1 MRKIKCCADCPDR
14 HVGCHSDCEKYKA
27 EKEAFDA
34 EKDEI
39 RKKRNEISKANSIDL
54 AGRRRRVTTGKNTA
68 ALKSKNVRG

>member
-14 HVGCHSDCEKYKA
+14 HVGCHGDCEKYKV
-27 EKEAFDA
+27 EREAFDA

-39 RKKRNEISKANSIDL
+39 RKRKEELSRADSIDH
-54 AGRRRRVTTGKNTA
+54 AGRRRRATTEGKTA